1 MKLHSESHESVASL
15 LQKMGMLQFHAGNLE
30 SALLHLEKSV
40 DIYSELG
47 GDSKFKVI
55 PALFVIGNIYNIRK
69 QSQQAEAAWSGA
81 YDAFGGDKVDIY
93 LYPEIK
99 GALIA
104 LRESRVGGKQ

>member
-1 MKLHSESHESVASL
+1 
-15 LQKMGMLQFHAGNLE
+15 MGMLQFHAGNLE

-47 GDSKFKVI
+47 KDFKIKVI

-69 QSQQAEAAWSGA
+69 QSQKAKASWSDA
-81 YDAFGGDKVDIY
+81 YDAFGGENVDTY

-104 LRESRVGGKQ
+104 LRESGLDRQ